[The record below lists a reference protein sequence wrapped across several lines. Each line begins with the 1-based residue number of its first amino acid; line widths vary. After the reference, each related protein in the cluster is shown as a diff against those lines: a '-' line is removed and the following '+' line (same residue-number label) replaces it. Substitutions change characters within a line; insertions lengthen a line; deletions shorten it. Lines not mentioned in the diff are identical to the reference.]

1 MSRIGKLPIVI
12 PQGVTVEK
20 REGNIIA
27 AKGSKGELAFQVPE
41 GIEISIED
49 NTIICTRKSESKTHR
64 SLHGLCRTLIS
75 NMILG
80 VSKGF
85 EKRLEIHGVGYRAN
99 LQGKKLVLSLGY
111 SHPVEYTPPEGIT
124 IAIDQEK
131 KNILIVSGQDKQL
144 VGQVAADI
152 RSYRKPE
159 PYKGKGIRYEGE
171 RILRKAGKA
180 AGKDK

>member
-1 MSRIGKLPIVI
+1 MSRIGKLPIAI

-20 REGNIIA
+20 RENFIA
-27 AKGSKGELAFQVPE
+27 VKGSKGELTFELPE
-41 GIEISIED
+41 GIDISIEND
-49 NTIICTRKSESKTHR
+49 NVTCTRKNDSKTQR

-75 NMILG
+75 NMVQG

-111 SHPVEYTPPEGIT
+111 SHPIEYTPPEGIL
-124 IAIDQEK
+124 ISIDQEK
-131 KNILIVSGQDKQL
+131 KNILIVTGQDKQL

-180 AGKDK
+180 AGKEK